1 MKLWIGNV
9 AFDTTSDEL
18 LSLLQKHGGPG
29 FTELLHVPGDGSRP
43 GVLLT
48 FDNANPEQLYGLAY
62 RLNGL
67 YWKHRGLTAHV
78 MLH

>member
-1 MKLWIGNV
+1 MRLWIGNV
-9 AFDTTSDEL
+9 SPDTTSDEL
-18 LSLLQKHGGPG
+18 RSLLQKYGGPG
-29 FTELLHVPGDGSRP
+29 FDAVLQVPGDGSRP

-48 FDNANPEQLYGLAY
+48 FDNASPEQLYGLAN

-67 YWKHRGLTAHV
+67 YWKYRGLTAHV